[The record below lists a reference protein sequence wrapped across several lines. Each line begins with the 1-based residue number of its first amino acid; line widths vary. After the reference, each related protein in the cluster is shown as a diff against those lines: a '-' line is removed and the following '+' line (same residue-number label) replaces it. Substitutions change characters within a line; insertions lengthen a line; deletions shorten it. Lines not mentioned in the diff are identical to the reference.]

1 MCSGGQLCSG
11 SGRPPPGSAGDN
23 AHNSGSQYALC
34 ALGVGLVALGVVMIV
49 WSVVPSNVTGNS
61 SKPGSGSGSGNGN
74 GNMHAKANT
83 SSVAFVLAGVGVA
96 MLLLSVCLGVR
107 SKRRQQRRETQA
119 EDSRLGGR
127 AADGQE
133 VDTEEAAA
141 RYDVPTYE
149 EAVGS
154 GQYPVQPGPLPSS
167 SSASQLPSYEDL
179 VDGEQLEVAV
189 PGPSAGPQPP
199 QPQASS
205 AGAAP
210 APPEPQPSRQNGVGR
225 MLRPLKVRRIKSE
238 KLRLKNVS
246 GPPQVPPLSIEP
258 LTPPPQYE
266 DQMPRL

>member
-1 MCSGGQLCSG
+1 MNINDALPPSPALQPRGAAASGARLAPTPREGMCSGGQLCSG

-133 VDTEEAAA
+133 VDTVSLLSFRALNTLSLCGA
-141 RYDVPTYE
+141 
-149 EAVGS
+149 GS
-154 GQYPVQPGPLPSS
+154 RGTK
-167 SSASQLPSYEDL
+167 
-179 VDGEQLEVAV
+179 
-189 PGPSAGPQPP
+189 
-199 QPQASS
+199 
-205 AGAAP
+205 
-210 APPEPQPSRQNGVGR
+210 NGS
-225 MLRPLKVRRIKSE
+225 L
-238 KLRLKNVS
+238 
-246 GPPQVPPLSIEP
+246 QP
-258 LTPPPQYE
+258 LTRTVERKTKSTAFPKFLRGYRT
-266 DQMPRL
+266 DSGHDVRVAFS